1 MDKYYTPSI
10 EEFHVG
16 FEFEVNYTGEGW
28 LKEIFCNGTGKN
40 IDSIGKLKSFL
51 GKTTFEDAYRV
62 KYLDK
67 KDIESLGFEFIEKNG
82 DLLFKSIKTYRGLS
96 TGDDSKIWIS
106 YYPKNQWTL
115 IYKRSNRGEE
125 DDLFYGVIK
134 NKSELKKILKQL
146 NVKE

>member
-62 KYLDK
+62 KYLNK
-67 KDIESLGFEFIEKNG
+67 EDIESLGWKFEGGRLLKNIQDVFNKGEYTLTYHYPTKTLYIEDMVGDVVKN
-82 DLLFKSIKTYRGLS
+82 LT
-96 TGDDSKIWIS
+96 
-106 YYPKNQWTL
+106 
-115 IYKRSNRGEE
+115 
-125 DDLFYGVIK
+125 IK